1 MNDKL
6 IWIDCEMTGL
16 ELGHDELVEIAAIVT
31 DGELKPLDSGISLVI
46 KPSTAALAQMGD
58 FVRKM
63 HQDSGLLP
71 EIPNGIDVAEAE
83 AQVLEYL
90 SQHFAAGEN
99 APLAG
104 NSVGT
109 DRAFINLQMP
119 KLAQAL
125 HYRTVDVSTIKEL
138 AKRWF
143 PKVPF
148 QAPEKHGNHRAL
160 ADILESIEELMFYRK
175 VLFVEDVSNSTKI
188 KKIAADISGSL
199 TKSS

>member
-16 ELGHDELVEIAAIVT
+16 ELGRDELVEIAAIVT

-46 KPSTAALAQMGD
+46 KPSAAALSQMGD

-71 EIPNGIDVAEAE
+71 EIPNGLEVSEAE
-83 AQVLEYL
+83 TQVLEYL
-90 SQHFAAGEN
+90 GQHFAAGEN

-175 VLFVEDVSNSTKI
+175 VLFVEEISNSTKI

-199 TKSS
+199 TQSS